1 MGELLTRIFI
11 KNNDNVKDPRVR
23 GSYGRMCGAVG
34 VVCNVLLFLFKLL
47 VGMLSGSV
55 AITADAVN
63 NLSDASS
70 SIISLL
76 GFKLAEK
83 PADDE
88 HPYGHGR
95 YEYLSALTV
104 AALVLVIGFEM
115 VGSSFDKIL
124 HPTPVQFG
132 LFPVIVLVVSILA
145 KLWMAAFNSKIG
157 KKINSTTLI
166 ATAKDSRNDVIST
179 SAVLISALISRYTS
193 LELDGWMG
201 MAVALFILYSAHG
214 LIVEAV
220 SPLLGDPPSADFVAA
235 INEKIMSYPK
245 VIDTH
250 DLIIHDYGPGRKF
263 ASVHVEMAA
272 EDDVLECHDIIDNI
286 ERDLSEQFGM
296 LTSIHYDPVVTSD
309 PRIEEL
315 KSTIHSILG
324 ELEGDISMHDL
335 RIVPGNTHTNVI
347 FDCVLPRSC
356 KMSEGEFKS
365 FVSKKVAERHENHF
379 CVITVDRSFTS
390 QN

>member
-1 MGELLTRIFI
+1 MGELLARIFI
-11 KNNDNVKDPRVR
+11 KDKDNVTDPKIR
-23 GSYGRMCGAVG
+23 SAYGRMCSIVG
-34 VVCNVLLFLFKLL
+34 IVCNVVLCGFKML
-47 VGMLSGSV
+47 VGFLSGSV
-55 AITADAVN
+55 AITADAIN

-115 VGSSFDKIL
+115 VGSSLDKIL
-124 HPTPVQFG
+124 NPAPVEFG
-132 LFPVIVLVVSILA
+132 LFPVIVLSASILV
-145 KLWMAAFNSKIG
+145 KLWMALFNNKMG
-157 KKINSTTLI
+157 KKINSATLI

-179 SAVLISALISRYTS
+179 AAVLASALISHFTS
-193 LELDGWMG
+193 VELDGWMG

-214 LIVEAV
+214 LIVDSV
-220 SPLLGDPPSADFVAA
+220 SPLLGDPPSAELVEA
-235 INEKIMSYPK
+235 INKKITSYPG

-272 EDDVLECHDIIDNI
+272 EADVLECHDIIDNI
-286 ERDLSEQFGM
+286 ERDLSAEFGM

-309 PRIEEL
+309 PKIEEL
-315 KSTIHSILG
+315 KADILG
-324 ELEGDISMHDL
+324 ILAELGEDITMHDL

-347 FDCVLPRSC
+347 FDCVLPRSS

-365 FVSKKVAERHENHF
+365 YVSKKVAEKHNNHY
-379 CVITVDRSFTS
+379 CVITIDRSFVG
-390 QN
+390 

>member
-1 MGELLTRIFI
+1 MGELLARIFI
-11 KNNDNVKDPRVR
+11 KDKDNVTDPKIR
-23 GSYGRMCGAVG
+23 SAYGRMCSIVG
-34 VVCNVLLFLFKLL
+34 IVCNVILCGFKML
-47 VGMLSGSV
+47 VGFLSGSV
-55 AITADAVN
+55 AITADAIN

-76 GFKLAEK
+76 GFKLSEK

-104 AALVLVIGFEM
+104 AALVMVVGFEM
-115 VGSSFDKIL
+115 VGSSLDKIL
-124 HPTPVQFG
+124 NPAPVEFG
-132 LFPVIVLVVSILA
+132 LFPVIVLSASILV
-145 KLWMAAFNSKIG
+145 KLWMALFNNKMG
-157 KKINSTTLI
+157 KKINSATLI

-179 SAVLISALISRYTS
+179 AAVLASALISHFTS
-193 LELDGWMG
+193 VELDGWMG

-214 LIVEAV
+214 LIVDSV
-220 SPLLGDPPSADFVAA
+220 SPLLGDPPSAELVEA
-235 INEKIMSYPK
+235 INKKITSYPG

-272 EDDVLECHDIIDNI
+272 EADVLECHDIIDNI
-286 ERDLSEQFGM
+286 ERDLSAEFGM

-309 PRIEEL
+309 PKIEEL
-315 KSTIHSILG
+315 KADILG
-324 ELEGDISMHDL
+324 ILAELGEDITMHDL

-347 FDCVLPRSC
+347 FDCVLPRSS

-365 FVSKKVAERHENHF
+365 YVSKKVAEKHNNHY
-379 CVITVDRSFTS
+379 CVITIDRSFVG
-390 QN
+390 